1 MGLEEHWN
9 NIFNKIDDE
18 KLGWWEDETS
28 QTMKFLETLNINS
41 DSKIFLAGAG
51 TSILVDELIK
61 KDCSLILNDISF
73 IALEKLKSRLK
84 NSSKLDFF
92 EYDLSKPFIKE
103 NIDLWIDRAV
113 LHFLL
118 DEKDIKTYFE
128 NLNNN
133 VKIGSFILF
142 AQFKIGGA
150 TSCASLKIKQY
161 DIDEFSQRLGENFE
175 LILSEDYNF
184 INPFG
189 NKKEYIYALFK
200 KIKD

>member
-1 MGLEEHWN
+1 MNLEEHWN
-9 NIFNKIDDE
+9 SIFNKTDDN

-28 QTMKFLETLNINS
+28 QTLKFIENININS
-41 DSKIFLAGAG
+41 STNIFLAGAG
-51 TSILVDELIK
+51 TSVLVDELIK
-61 KDCSLILNDISF
+61 KDCNLILNDISF

-92 EYDLSKPFIKE
+92 QYDLSKLFVKE
-103 NIDLWIDRAV
+103 NIDIWIDRAV

-128 NLNNN
+128 NLNKNL
-133 VKIGSFILF
+133 KIGSFALF

-150 TSCASLKIKQY
+150 TSCASLEIKQY
-161 DIDEFSQRLGENFE
+161 DIDELSKRLGENFE
-175 LILSEDYNF
+175 LILSEDYDF

-189 NKKEYIYALFK
+189 NKKEYIYALYK
-200 KIKD
+200 RVK

>member
-1 MGLEEHWN
+1 MNLEEHWN
-9 NIFNKIDDE
+9 NIFNKTDDK
-18 KLGWWEDETS
+18 KLGWWENETS

-41 DSKIFLAGAG
+41 DTKIFLAGAG

-61 KDCSLILNDISF
+61 KDYNLVLNDISF

-92 EYDLSKPFIKE
+92 QYDLSKPFVKE

-133 VKIGSFILF
+133 LKIGSFALF
-142 AQFKIGGA
+142 AEFKIGGA
-150 TSCASLKIKQY
+150 TSCASLEIKQY
-161 DIDEFSQRLGENFE
+161 DIDELSKRLGENFE
-175 LILSEDYNF
+175 LILSENYDF

-189 NKKEYIYALFK
+189 NKKEYIYALYK
-200 KIKD
+200 RVK